1 MEREDWMHVGMVVSG
16 AALGLAAR
24 VFFKSKCMKKA
35 AVGATAAALRIQ
47 NCAEKSAACLNAQA
61 DDIVAQAKEENRKR
75 EEAELAEMKAKED
88 ALTPVEDKA

>member
-16 AALGLAAR
+16 AASGACGPCL
-24 VFFKSKCMKKA
+24 FKSKCMKKA

-47 NCAEKSAACLNAQA
+47 KCAEKSAACLNAQA

-75 EEAELAEMKAKED
+75 EEAELAEMKLKK
-88 ALTPVEDKA
+88 TP

>member
-47 NCAEKSAACLNAQA
+47 KCAEKSAACLR
-61 DDIVAQAKEENRKR
+61 DFPQAKRNWPASMPRLMTSWPKPRKKIVNGKKR
-75 EEAELAEMKAKED
+75 NLLK
-88 ALTPVEDKA
+88 

>member
-1 MEREDWMHVGMVVSG
+1 MHVGIGCEPV
-16 AALGLAAR
+16 LLWGLRPAS
-24 VFFKSKCMKKA
+24 FQEQMSWKKQS
-35 AVGATAAALRIQ
+35 VGATAAALRIQ
-47 NCAEKSAACLNAQA
+47 KCAEKSAACLNAQA

>member
-47 NCAEKSAACLNAQA
+47 KCAEKSAPASMPRLMTSWPKPRKK
-61 DDIVAQAKEENRKR
+61 IVNGKKR
-75 EEAELAEMKAKED
+75 NLLK
-88 ALTPVEDKA
+88 

>member
-47 NCAEKSAACLNAQA
+47 KCAEKSAACLNAQA

-75 EEAELAEMKAKED
+75 EEAELAEKIGRASCRER
-88 ALTPVEDKA
+88 V

>member
-47 NCAEKSAACLNAQA
+47 KCAEKSAACLN
-61 DDIVAQAKEENRKR
+61 AQAKEENRKR

>member
-47 NCAEKSAACLNAQA
+47 KCAEKVRPASMPRLMTSWPKPRKK
-61 DDIVAQAKEENRKR
+61 IVNGKKR
-75 EEAELAEMKAKED
+75 NLLK
-88 ALTPVEDKA
+88 